1 MQTTILD
8 LYCNLSKLFNDFR
21 KNTSILIIDS
31 EYMKW
36 KKKHERLWNTT
47 GIVIR
52 FINFTSLIF

>member
-1 MQTTILD
+1 M
-8 LYCNLSKLFNDFR
+8 YCNLSKLFNDFR

-36 KKKHERLWNTT
+36 KKTHERLWNTT